1 MPKLPLSL
9 PKLPFPLTVIAV
21 PLIAAALGTT
31 PARADDFIFF
41 HTPSGNIH
49 CMLMT
54 GDYASARCD
63 MQSLTPTFTKRPDD
77 CDMDW
82 GNAFEVTAT
91 GRKGHVLCHGDTVID
106 PQSME
111 LGYGASTTMGDL
123 TCTSEQTGMTC
134 TNARGHGFT
143 IAKARQT
150 LF

>member
-1 MPKLPLSL
+1 MPKLFLSM
-9 PKLPFPLTVIAV
+9 TAIAV
-21 PLIAAALGTT
+21 PLIAAAIGTT
-31 PARADDFIFF
+31 AARADDFIFF
-41 HTPSGNIH
+41 HSPSGNIH

-54 GDYASARCD
+54 GEYASARCD
-63 MQSLTPTFTKRPDD
+63 MQSLTATFTKRPAD
-77 CDMDW
+77 CEMDW
-82 GNAFEVTAT
+82 GSAFEITPK

-106 PQSME
+106 PQSMQ
-111 LGYGASTTMGDL
+111 LGYGASATLGEL